1 MSQNLNISESS
12 LESLDDSGHQSAFS
26 DIPSS
31 HEATP
36 RKVSTNQLS
45 DCVIA
50 RPATTDRSQADET
63 QPHLNLPAPVSSQPV
78 RENLQQS
85 YPQSA
90 STQCRNPD
98 MPQYVNWWGQN
109 PYTQA
114 QTQNMLNNN
123 SNMHTYQWNQQLQYM
138 QMTPQ
143 LQQAAT
149 LQAAVY
155 NHLQPHMYQYPQQY
169 SLLYPSYHSASQE
182 RSLSYQKQA
191 NTPLTQ
197 QNVMVHSQRQQYDI
211 EADYEIPNQ
220 PDMLLAMA
228 DRLPAARIYTTSES
242 WCDEEEEEIAQRLKH
257 KRLRKMRQTDK
268 LAFPGQA
275 DTSEYEEVV
284 DILNPGTKDPN
295 KPPEDLGRKAE
306 EKHST
311 AAAEH
316 CENLTQKQETDGSC
330 EMRVDSYEHAGEKQ
344 MCESFVKD
352 SVVTPSET
360 SADGLSQNEPAT
372 GSSEDNKDVHLL
384 SVSSDGPDGKDVRP
398 KDNQSCET
406 QKTRTSKIPKGL
418 FTEDY
423 RALYYMF
430 KSKLLYI
437 ILTGFS
443 ILTYKNI

>member
-1 MSQNLNISESS
+1 MSQKWNISESS
-12 LESLDDSGHQSAFS
+12 LESLDDSGHQSSFS

-63 QPHLNLPAPVSSQPV
+63 QPHFNLPAPVSSQPV

-85 YPQSA
+85 YLQSASA
-90 STQCRNPD
+90 STQRRNPD

-114 QTQNMLNNN
+114 QTQSMLNNN
-123 SNMHTYQWNQQLQYM
+123 SNMNTYQWNQQLQYM

-149 LQAAVY
+149 FQAAGY

-182 RSLSYQKQA
+182 RSLSYQTQA

-228 DRLPAARIYTTSES
+228 DKLPAARIYTTSES
-242 WCDEEEEEIAQRLKH
+242 WCDEEEEEIAQRLKQ
-257 KRLRKMRQTDK
+257 KRLRKMSRTDK
-268 LAFPGQA
+268 LAFPRQA

-295 KPPEDLGRKAE
+295 KRPEDLGREAE

-330 EMRVDSYEHAGEKQ
+330 KMSVDVYVYADEEKK
-344 MCESFVKD
+344 CESFGRD

-360 SADGLSQNEPAT
+360 SADSLSQNEPAT
-372 GSSEDNKDVHLL
+372 GSSEDNKDVHLP

-398 KDNQSCET
+398 KDNQSCKT

-418 FTEDY
+418 FTENY
-423 RALYYMF
+423 RAL
-430 KSKLLYI
+430 
-437 ILTGFS
+437 
-443 ILTYKNI
+443 